1 MSIHQDILE
10 QMRAGH
16 RAQCEQF
23 EQSLDILKKNVEKE
37 KAGATRYVF
46 WGVGTRM

>member
-1 MSIHQDILE
+1 MHQDMLE
-10 QMRAGH
+10 QMRASH